1 MTQSTTKP
9 EIQNQDNNDALIAAA
24 KKLLESAG
32 VDTNDFDSA
41 LTALTVAKK
50 QNPKKANTGKKNYV
64 DKTAVYDDVDAFI
77 YQRGDTKSGI
87 WYFRIWDKR
96 RQKAVFRSLK
106 TTSKEL
112 ALTTAKQLYRDIA
125 GKIERNERLKQ
136 INTYELCDMWD
147 TFLQSQISDIPH
159 MGIVPKTY
167 ASKRYWINNW
177 KEYIKELHLEKTPI
191 DKIKPQL
198 TRGFCTWLDAKPK
211 QTSLQTGGR
220 SREQIN
226 NNVNEIVKMYNQL
239 AVRERYISKDDI
251 PQIDRLKYEV
261 DDSVKRDIM
270 TLKEYETYYTYLKR
284 NYCTKKHNPKVAPE
298 ELEKRK
304 IFSEFI
310 LILSNSG
317 LRPKELLGLK
327 VKEVTE
333 LINKSDKDDELGNVV
348 LTIRKDNSK
357 TGKSRQCVA
366 PVKKRLERIYA
377 AYKKIGVIHEPE
389 DYIFINAAYGRRT
402 ALGRMIMHQR
412 LRKTLTDCGLQ
423 EIYDKENKR
432 VSLYSM
438 RHLYAFL
445 RLIHK
450 CPIHILAK
458 NMGTSVEHIEK
469 TYGKITTTLHS
480 DVITAGMGSIL
491 KKTETSINTE
501 EVR

>member
-1 MTQSTTKP
+1 MSVSQTK
-9 EIQNQDNNDALIAAA
+9 IQNENNNDALIAAA

-32 VDTNDFDSA
+32 VDANDFDSA
-41 LTALTVAKK
+41 LTALATAK
-50 QNPKKANTGKKNYV
+50 QQSPSNVQGNKKNYV
-64 DKTAVYDDVDAFI
+64 DKTLVYDDIDTCFL
-77 YQRGDTKSGI
+77 YKRGDTKSGI
-87 WYFRIWDKR
+87 WYFRIWDTKR
-96 RQKAVFRSLK
+96 QRAVFRSLK
-106 TTSKEL
+106 TTNKEL

-136 INTYELCDMWD
+136 INTIELIEMWD
-147 TFLQSQISDIPH
+147 KFLQSQISDVPH

-167 ASKRYWINNW
+167 ASKRYWLSNW
-177 KEYIKELHLEKTPI
+177 REFITELHLDKTPI

-211 QTSLQTGGR
+211 KTALQTGAR

-226 NNVNEIVKMYNQL
+226 NNVNEVIKMYNQL

-284 NYCTKKHNPKVAPE
+284 NYCTKKHNPLVPAV

-310 LILSNSG
+310 LILTNTG
-317 LRPKELLGLK
+317 LRPKELLGMK

-333 LINKSDKDDELGNVV
+333 LINKTEADEKLGNVV
-348 LTIRKDNSK
+348 LTVRKDNSK
-357 TGKSRQCVA
+357 TGRMRQVVA
-366 PVKKRLERIYA
+366 PVRKRFDRIYA
-377 AYKKIGVIHEPE
+377 SYKKLKVQHEPD

-402 ALGRMIMHQR
+402 PLGRMIMYQR
-412 LRKTLTDCGLQ
+412 LKKTLTGCGLQ

-432 VSLYSM
+432 VSLYSC
-438 RHLYAFL
+438 RHLFCYL

-458 NMGTSVEHIEK
+458 QIGSSVEHIEK
-469 TYGKITTTLHS
+469 TYGHITTTLHS
-480 DVITAGMGSIL
+480 DVITAGMGKIL
-491 KKTETSINTE
+491 ERTETSISLE